1 MQYDESVLILD
12 APVDIDEDVLPF
24 GKRWGGQHFYLTDE
38 QMAALRNGKWLAL
51 DVENEY
57 VVYLKRKANPVS
69 DSGSES
75 VPVGQR
81 KTPGHGI

>member
-24 GKRWGGQHFYLTDE
+24 GKRWGGL
-38 QMAALRNGKWLAL
+38 
-51 DVENEY
+51 
-57 VVYLKRKANPVS
+57 VYLKRKANPVS